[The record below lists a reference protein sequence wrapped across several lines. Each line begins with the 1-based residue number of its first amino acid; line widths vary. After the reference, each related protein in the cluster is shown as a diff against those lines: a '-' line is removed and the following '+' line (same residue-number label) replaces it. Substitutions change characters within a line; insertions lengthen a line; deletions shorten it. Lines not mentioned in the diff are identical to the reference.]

1 MVAANHC
8 QLWGFKISI
17 YQNVNL
23 VTFFYRPRDKAIFGS
38 WIMKEKKNDEESNLD
53 VLCTLYWN
61 ICKDVFN
68 PL

>member
-23 VTFFYRPRDKAIFGS
+23 VTFFIVLEEGNLWKLDSEREEEWY
-38 WIMKEKKNDEESNLD
+38 DEES
-53 VLCTLYWN
+53 
-61 ICKDVFN
+61 I
-68 PL
+68 